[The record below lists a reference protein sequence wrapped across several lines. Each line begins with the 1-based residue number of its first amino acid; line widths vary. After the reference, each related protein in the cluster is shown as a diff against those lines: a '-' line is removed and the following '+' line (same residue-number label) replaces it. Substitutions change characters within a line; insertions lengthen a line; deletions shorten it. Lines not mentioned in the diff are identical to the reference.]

1 MENCR
6 LKLGAINTSTSTNT
20 STPVTINSTDIT
32 AINTTNTGNT
42 IYKSALFSEKKV
54 YTKEQY
60 ALMEIMDHIE
70 QEYKKLLQE
79 IK

>member
-1 MENCR
+1 M
-6 LKLGAINTSTSTNT
+6 
-20 STPVTINSTDIT
+20 TPITINSTDTTDT
-32 AINTTNTGNT
+32 ANTINTVNT

-54 YTKEQY
+54 YTKKQY
-60 ALMEIMDHIE
+60 VLMEIMDHIE